1 LRPRPRPAARGE
13 AAHEL
18 GANVDRRAGARADAG
33 MWKPSWSI
41 SIRARILLFQ
51 VIVAAAVLVM
61 AGVVYVAIRS
71 ADYYV
76 NRTAWTNQQLR
87 AISELAV
94 AANRYSE
101 QIAEMLLIGPP
112 ERADFQSARA
122 ALEASFAKLE
132 QLSREEIAFL
142 QAPEE
147 RAREQRELD
156 RLRRMRALYDDINRS
171 AEQLFALRDAGRQDE
186 AVVLFRREIE
196 NRLDAEFE
204 NLIGAAVEDEVAEV
218 ESADREAAEMARRL
232 MVLLAVSSL
241 MAIVASVV
249 TGYLL
254 HRSLAQPI
262 AQLTRGAIAIGQGD
276 LEHRIGYSGKDE
288 LGLLAMRFDDM
299 AGRIRDQ
306 QGQLLAARSH
316 LEEQVRQR
324 TEALEEANRRLREV
338 DHLRIQFLADISH
351 ELRTPLTVL
360 RGEAEVTLRGN
371 SRPETGYRE
380 TLVRIVDQAEDM
392 ARLVD
397 DLLFLARA
405 ETDTI
410 QFERIRLDLRDV
422 LVEAVFDAEVLSAAK
437 PVTIESSTCSA
448 PLMVDGDRQRLKQ
461 ALMIVLDNAVKYSE
475 VGGVVTVDLRTGASR
490 AELVVRNCG
499 TGIAPEDRPYVF
511 DRFYR
516 GRGTSAKE
524 AAGSGLGLPIAKWMI
539 EKHGGSI
546 GLTSAEGVTEVRIGL
561 PVVA

>member
-1 LRPRPRPAARGE
+1 
-13 AAHEL
+13 
-18 GANVDRRAGARADAG
+18 
-33 MWKPSWSI
+33 
-41 SIRARILLFQ
+41 
-51 VIVAAAVLVM
+51 
-61 AGVVYVAIRS
+61 
-71 ADYYV
+71 
-76 NRTAWTNQQLR
+76 
-87 AISELAV
+87 
-94 AANRYSE
+94 
-101 QIAEMLLIGPP
+101 
-112 ERADFQSARA
+112 
-122 ALEASFAKLE
+122 
-132 QLSREEIAFL
+132 
-142 QAPEE
+142 
-147 RAREQRELD
+147 
-156 RLRRMRALYDDINRS
+156 
-171 AEQLFALRDAGRQDE
+171 
-186 AVVLFRREIE
+186 
-196 NRLDAEFE
+196 
-204 NLIGAAVEDEVAEV
+204 
-218 ESADREAAEMARRL
+218 
-232 MVLLAVSSL
+232 
-241 MAIVASVV
+241 
-249 TGYLL
+249 
-254 HRSLAQPI
+254 
-262 AQLTRGAIAIGQGD
+262 
-276 LEHRIGYSGKDE
+276 
-288 LGLLAMRFDDM
+288 M

-324 TEALEEANRRLREV
+324 TEALEEANRRLRKV

-380 TLVRIVDQAEDM
+380 ALVRIVDQAEDM

-422 LVEAVFDAEVLSAAK
+422 LDEAVFDAEVLSAAK

>member
-1 LRPRPRPAARGE
+1 MEKG
-13 AAHEL
+13 
-18 GANVDRRAGARADAG
+18 
-33 MWKPSWSI
+33 SWSP

-51 VIVAAAVLVM
+51 VIIAAAVLMM

-76 NRTAWTNQQLR
+76 HRTAWTNQQLR

-112 ERADFQSARA
+112 ERADFESARA
-122 ALEASFAKLE
+122 ALEVSFAKLE

-147 RAREQRELD
+147 EAREQRELD

-171 AEQLFALRDAGRQDE
+171 AEQLFALRDGGRQDE
-186 AVVLFRREIE
+186 AVILFRREIE

-204 NLIGAAVEDEVAEV
+204 NLIGAAVEDEVAEA
-218 ESADREAAEMARRL
+218 EGADREAAAMARRL
-232 MVLLAVSSL
+232 TVLLAVSSL

-276 LEHRIGYSGKDE
+276 LEHRIGYGGRDE
-288 LGLLAMRFDDM
+288 LGLLALRFDDM
-299 AGRIRDQ
+299 AARIKEQ
-306 QGQLLAARSH
+306 QGQLVAARSN

-324 TEALEEANRRLREV
+324 TEALEEANRRLRQV

-360 RGEAEVTLRGN
+360 RGEAEVTLRRN
-371 SRPETGYRE
+371 SRPETSYRE
-380 TLVRIVDQAEDM
+380 ALVRIVDQAEDM

-410 QFERIRLDLRDV
+410 QFERIRLDLRDLLDETV
-422 LVEAVFDAEVLSAAK
+422 LDAEVLSAGK
-437 PVTIESSTCSA
+437 PVTIESSACSA
-448 PLMVDGDRQRLKQ
+448 PLVVDGDRQRLKQ

-475 VGGVVTVDLRTGASR
+475 TGGVVTVALRANGGQ
-490 AELVVRNCG
+490 AELVVRNRG

-539 EKHGGSI
+539 EKHGGTI
-546 GLTSAEGVTEVRIGL
+546 GLTSAKGVTEVRIRL
-561 PVVA
+561 PVAA